1 MGGEIFMSWQ
11 EANSFDVFS
20 TSWFDLKA
28 VILLLTRTRQVQF
41 KNLIYEL
48 RIRNEW

>member
-20 TSWFDLKA
+20 TSCFDLKA
-28 VILLLTRTRQVQF
+28 VILLLTWTVQF